1 MPDPYRKTGSE
12 PFESA
17 APEMDADQLAELSG
31 LLSAKPRPVPSEALT
46 LLHETAAG
54 DTGGSVAA
62 RTFLFWLV
70 GRSDPAGLGTD
81 GALELRR
88 LDAPH
93 RDAALAVLTWW
104 TGPTRG
110 DQPVY
115 DILEDLARR
124 FPASLEAAQND
135 R

>member
-1 MPDPYRKTGSE
+1 MPNPDFKPVPGSLE
-12 PFESA
+12 ADDQP
-17 APEMDADQLAELSG
+17 MDAADFKALSG
-31 LLSAKPRPVPSEALT
+31 LMAAKQRPVPSEALT
-46 LLHETAAG
+46 LLQETAAG

-70 GRSDPAGLGTD
+70 GRPDPTGLGTD

-88 LDAPH
+88 LDANH
-93 RDAALAVLTWW
+93 HEAALAILAWW
-104 TGPTRG
+104 TGPTQS

-115 DILEDLARR
+115 DVLEALSRR
-124 FPASLEAAQND
+124 FPAAEAAQND

>member
-1 MPDPYRKTGSE
+1 MPDPDRTTGSV
-12 PFESA
+12 PFASDA
-17 APEMDADQLAELSG
+17 QEMDADQLADLSG
-31 LLSAKPRPVPSEALT
+31 LLAGKPRPVPSEALA
-46 LLHETAAG
+46 LLHGTATG

-70 GRSDPAGLGTD
+70 GRSDPAGLGTN

-88 LDAPH
+88 LDARH
-93 RDAALAVLTWW
+93 REAALAVLTWW
-104 TGPTRG
+104 TGPTRT

-115 DILEDLARR
+115 DILEDLTHR
-124 FPASLEAAQND
+124 FPALEAAQND

>member
-1 MPDPYRKTGSE
+1 MPDPDRKTGPV
-12 PFESA
+12 PFDA
-17 APEMDADQLAELSG
+17 APQEMDADQLAELSG
-31 LLSAKPRPVPSEALT
+31 LLAAKPRPVPSEALA
-46 LLHETAAG
+46 LLHGTAAG

-70 GRSDPAGLGTD
+70 GQSDPAGLGAD

-88 LDAPH
+88 LDARH
-93 RDAALAVLTWW
+93 REAALAVLTWW
-104 TGPTRG
+104 TGPTRS

-124 FPASLEAAQND
+124 FTALEAAQND

>member
-1 MPDPYRKTGSE
+1 MPVPDHKTGPV
-12 PFESA
+12 PFEA
-17 APEMDADQLAELSG
+17 AAQEMNADQLAELSG
-31 LLSAKPRPVPSEALT
+31 LLAAKPRPVPSEALA
-46 LLHETAAG
+46 LLHGTAAG

-88 LDAPH
+88 LDARH
-93 RDAALAVLTWW
+93 REAALAVLTWW
-104 TGPTRG
+104 TGPTRS

-115 DILEDLARR
+115 DILEDLDRR
-124 FPASLEAAQND
+124 FPALEAAQND

>member
-1 MPDPYRKTGSE
+1 MPDPDRTTGSV
-12 PFESA
+12 PFEA
-17 APEMDADQLAELSG
+17 DTQEMSADQLAELSG
-31 LLSAKPRPVPSEALT
+31 LLAAKPRPIPSEALA
-46 LLHETAAG
+46 LLHGTAAG

-70 GRSDPAGLGTD
+70 GRDDPAGLGTD

-88 LDAPH
+88 LDARH
-93 RDAALAVLTWW
+93 REAALAVLTWW
-104 TGPTRG
+104 TGPTRS

-124 FPASLEAAQND
+124 FPALEAPQND

>member
-1 MPDPYRKTGSE
+1 MPDPERKPAPV
-12 PFESA
+12 PFDA
-17 APEMDADQLAELSG
+17 APQEMDADQLAELSG
-31 LLSAKPRPVPSEALT
+31 LLAAKPRPVPSEALA
-46 LLHETAAG
+46 LLHGTAAG

-88 LDAPH
+88 LDARH
-93 RDAALAVLTWW
+93 LEAALAVLTWW
-104 TGPTRG
+104 TGPTRS

-115 DILEDLARR
+115 DILEDLVRR
-124 FPASLEAAQND
+124 VPALEAAQND

>member
-1 MPDPYRKTGSE
+1 MPDPDRTTSPV
-12 PFESA
+12 PFETDTQEMSA
-17 APEMDADQLAELSG
+17 HQLAELSG
-31 LLSAKPRPVPSEALT
+31 LLAGKPQPVPSEALA
-46 LLHETAAG
+46 LLHGTAVG

-70 GRSDPAGLGTD
+70 GRDDPAGLGTD

-88 LDAPH
+88 LDARH
-93 RDAALAVLTWW
+93 REAALAVLAWW
-104 TGPTRG
+104 TGSTRS

-124 FPASLEAAQND
+124 FSALEAAQ
-135 R
+135 

>member
-1 MPDPYRKTGSE
+1 MPNPNFKPVPG
-12 PFESA
+12 PLESDA
-17 APEMDADQLAELSG
+17 QPMDAADFEALSG
-31 LLSAKPRPVPSEALT
+31 LMTAKQRPVPSEALA

-70 GRSDPAGLGTD
+70 GRPDPTRLGKD

-88 LDAPH
+88 LDAKH
-93 RDAALAVLTWW
+93 HEAALAILTWW
-104 TGPTRG
+104 TGPTRS

-115 DILEDLARR
+115 DVLDALSRR
-124 FPASLEAAQND
+124 FPAVEATGD
-135 R
+135 ER

>member
-1 MPDPYRKTGSE
+1 MPDPDFKSV
-12 PFESA
+12 PLDSDDQ
-17 APEMDADQLAELSG
+17 PMDPGQLDELVELVS
-31 LLSAKPRPVPSEALT
+31 SQPRPVPSEALA
-46 LLHETAAG
+46 LLQETAAG

-70 GRSDPAGLGTD
+70 GRPDPTRLGTD

-88 LDAPH
+88 LDALH
-93 RDAALAVLTWW
+93 REAALAMLTWW
-104 TGPTRG
+104 TDPTRT

-115 DILEDLARR
+115 DILEDLSRR
-124 FPASLEAAQND
+124 FPAPQAAQDD

>member
-1 MPDPYRKTGSE
+1 MPEPDRKSGLV
-12 PFESA
+12 PLESV
-17 APEMDADQLAELSG
+17 APEMDADQLAELSD
-31 LLSAKPRPVPSEALT
+31 LLAAKPRPVPLEALA
-46 LLHETAAG
+46 LLHRTAAG

-70 GRSDPAGLGTD
+70 GRADPAGMGTD

-88 LDAPH
+88 LDARH
-93 RDAALAVLTWW
+93 REAALAVLTWW
-104 TGPTRG
+104 TGPTRT

-115 DILEDLARR
+115 DILEDLACR
-124 FPASLEAAQND
+124 FPALEAAQND

>member
-1 MPDPYRKTGSE
+1 MHDPDRTTGPV
-12 PFESA
+12 PFEA
-17 APEMDADQLAELSG
+17 AAQEMSADQLAELSG
-31 LLSAKPRPVPSEALT
+31 LLAGKPRPVPSEALA
-46 LLHETAAG
+46 LLHETATG

-70 GRSDPAGLGTD
+70 GRSDPAGQGTD

-88 LDAPH
+88 LDTRH
-93 RDAALAVLTWW
+93 REAALVVLTWW
-104 TGPTRG
+104 TGPTRS

-124 FPASLEAAQND
+124 VPALEAAQNE

>member
-1 MPDPYRKTGSE
+1 MPDPDRKPGLV
-12 PFESA
+12 PLESV
-17 APEMDADQLAELSG
+17 APEMDAAQLAELSG
-31 LLSAKPRPVPSEALT
+31 LLAAKPRPLPSEALA
-46 LLHETAAG
+46 LLHGTAAG

-70 GRSDPAGLGTD
+70 GRDDPAGLGTD

-88 LDAPH
+88 LDARH
-93 RDAALAVLTWW
+93 REAALAVLTWW
-104 TGPTRG
+104 TGPTRS

-124 FPASLEAAQND
+124 FTALEAAQND

>member
-1 MPDPYRKTGSE
+1 MPDPDRTTGPV
-12 PFESA
+12 PFEA
-17 APEMDADQLAELSG
+17 DTQEMSADQLAELCG
-31 LLSAKPRPVPSEALT
+31 LLAAKPRPVPSAALA
-46 LLHETAAG
+46 LLHDTAAG

-70 GRSDPAGLGTD
+70 GRDDPAGLGTD

-88 LDAPH
+88 LDARH
-93 RDAALAVLTWW
+93 REAALAVLTWW
-104 TGPTRG
+104 TGPTRS

-124 FPASLEAAQND
+124 FTALEAARND

>member
-1 MPDPYRKTGSE
+1 MPDPDHKPGPV
-12 PFESA
+12 PFDA
-17 APEMDADQLAELSG
+17 APQEMDADQLAELSG
-31 LLSAKPRPVPSEALT
+31 LLAAKPRPVPSEALT
-46 LLHETAAG
+46 LLHGTAAG

-70 GRSDPAGLGTD
+70 GRSEPAGLGTD

-88 LDAPH
+88 LDARH
-93 RDAALAVLTWW
+93 REAALAVLTWW
-104 TGPTRG
+104 TGPTRT

-115 DILEDLARR
+115 DILEDLTHR
-124 FPASLEAAQND
+124 FPALEVAQND